1 MIEGDH
7 LKTYNHTT
15 YAVLGI
21 LTTGCNTG
29 YTIKQFIDQS
39 LNHFWKISYGQIYP
53 TLKRLVGDGLATV
66 RTVSE
71 EGKPNRNAY
80 TLTSQGKDVLKHWL
94 EAPIEHIPVERNEV
108 LLKLF
113 FGQHQSK
120 DHTIQL
126 LVDYRKK
133 LIERYHVYQDIETS
147 IKDNQVDDKNAI
159 YWLFTLDYGK
169 RVTQAAIEWCDVT
182 KTRL

>member
-1 MIEGDH
+1 MIGSDP

-15 YAVLGI
+15 YAILGI

-29 YTIKQFIDQS
+29 YAIKQFIDQS

-53 TLKRLVGDGLATV
+53 TLKRLVDEGLATV

-71 EGKPNRNAY
+71 EGKPNRHAY
-80 TLTSQGKDVLKHWL
+80 TLTSRGIDVLKHWL
-94 EAPIEHIPVERNEV
+94 EAPIEQIPIERNEV

-113 FGQHQSK
+113 FGQHQAE

-126 LVDYRKK
+126 LGDYQQK
-133 LIERYHVYQDIETS
+133 LIERQRVYQDIETS
-147 IKDNQVDDKNAI
+147 IKDNQVNDKNAI

-182 KTRL
+182 RTRL